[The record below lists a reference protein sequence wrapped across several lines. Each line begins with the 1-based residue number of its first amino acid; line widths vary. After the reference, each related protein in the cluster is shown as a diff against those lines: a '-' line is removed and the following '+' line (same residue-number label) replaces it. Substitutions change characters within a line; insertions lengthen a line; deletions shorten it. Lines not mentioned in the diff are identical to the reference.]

1 MSKTVLLYHNPN
13 CSKSRAALEWLQQ
26 QPGVAVQTL
35 DYCANPP
42 SEADLRGLLQQLGTQ
57 DVRSIM
63 RTADAAYAELGLD
76 KPELSQDELIAALH
90 QHPALLQR
98 PIAVY
103 RQRAAIGRPLE
114 NIIALFDYYIKS

>member
-1 MSKTVLLYHNPN
+1 MSETVLLYHNPN

-26 QPGVAVQTL
+26 QPSLAVQTL
-35 DYCANPP
+35 DYRANPP
-42 SEADLRGLLQQLGTQ
+42 SEADLRSLLQQLGNP

-63 RTADAAYAELGLD
+63 RTGDEAYAELGLD

-114 NIIALFDYYIKS
+114 NIIALVD

>member
-1 MSKTVLLYHNPN
+1 MSETVLLYHNPN

-26 QPGVAVQTL
+26 QPVAVQTL
-35 DYCANPP
+35 NYRANPP
-42 SEADLRGLLQQLGTQ
+42 SEADLRRLLQQLGSS

-63 RTADAAYAELGLD
+63 RTGDAAYAELGLD
-76 KPELSQDELIAALH
+76 NPELSQDELIAALH

-114 NIIALFDYYIKS
+114 NIIALFD

>member
-1 MSKTVLLYHNPN
+1 MSETVLLYHNPN

-35 DYCANPP
+35 DYRANPP
-42 SEADLRGLLQQLGTQ
+42 SEADLRRLLQQLGNP

-63 RTADAAYAELGLD
+63 RTGDAAYAELGLD
-76 KPELSQDELIAALH
+76 KPDLSQDELIAALH

-114 NIIALFDYYIKS
+114 NIIALFD